1 MRTQPISIICDVLLD
16 PYIYYFLHASSEMSC
31 HIIHRRW
38 NVELK
43 SLVNDNIVTVS
54 EQNL

>member
-1 MRTQPISIICDVLLD
+1 LRFIIRSI
-16 PYIYYFLHASSEMSC
+16 YIYYFLHASSEMSC

-54 EQNL
+54 EQNLTIT